1 MADPRGRGRGIRQGN
16 GRYEHK
22 SSDPTQLGLSG
33 GDDVVE
39 AVAPDLAVQPLHD
52 ACGVVLGALDEQ
64 RLALVPE
71 TDHAGSLPFAEMPG
85 ARLEVRMW
93 LEAEAA
99 SVLGGPGHQVLCPLE
114 GRSNPRIGVGAA
126 A

>member
-64 RLALVPE
+64 RLAQVPE
-71 TDHAGSLPFAEMPG
+71 TDHAGPLPFPEMPG
-85 ARLEVRMW
+85 ARLQVRMW
-93 LEAEAA
+93 LPAHAPT
-99 SVLGGPGHQVLCPLE
+99 GPDGPAHPGLRPAH
-114 GRSNPRIGVGAA
+114 R
-126 A
+126 